1 MFFFV
6 PGRKKVEMRIIVGVT
21 GASGVIMS
29 YYLLQALKEV
39 TECQVY
45 LVVTKAAKVTWDYET
60 NLPLTALTSLAD
72 VVYGEEEVAASIASG
87 TFITDGMIV
96 LPCSMKTLAGIVSG
110 YADNLLLRAA
120 DVCLKEN
127 RRVVPITERRR
138 WKIRYTI

>member
-1 MFFFV
+1 
-6 PGRKKVEMRIIVGVT
+6 MRIIVGVT

-39 TECQVY
+39 TECQVH

-96 LPCSMKTLAGIVSG
+96 LPCSMKTLAGRLYCVPVKCLWARYICITWSRRHCTDARL
-110 YADNLLLRAA
+110 YLR
-120 DVCLKEN
+120 C
-127 RRVVPITERRR
+127 
-138 WKIRYTI
+138 